1 MIVTMANYNQINV
14 LIIEDEEYDVVRIKN
29 TIGPFAD
36 RIRIA
41 DVVSDGLEALA
52 LVNEKPTAYDVVLMD
67 LNLSGGLMG
76 EDLVKEIKVA
86 SPWLQIVVI
95 TKMTI
100 NVTDYDFA
108 NRLLK
113 AGAYW
118 YGTKYPGDIEYIYQ
132 PTDLILSIINA
143 AERSRIERQWLESN
157 QKLYN
162 NVKSILEEKRIV
174 GESPAIQ
181 SLRESIVKYAKSDVS
196 ILISGSSGTGKEL
209 VAYNIHYNS
218 DRKYENFVPINCG
231 GLPSELIESEL
242 FGYEKGSFTGADK
255 KKPGLFEIA
264 DNGTVFL
271 DEITELPPSAQ
282 VKLLR
287 VIQDGELEKIGRT
300 GKVKVNVRI
309 VAATNK
315 NPEEEVKAKRLRED
329 LYYRLNVIRIH
340 VPDLA
345 QRTEDIPVL
354 IDHFLSKYSA
364 SMGVT
369 RPTVL
374 PDAMKVLTD
383 YVWPGNV
390 RELKN
395 VAQRLL
401 FYDNDQISASDVR
414 RALGAP
420 VGDLSL
426 QDDGIDSFFK
436 SNQLP
441 LSQIEKVLRK
451 RYFIFIR
458 RNSSSDAEAARK
470 LGLAPPNYYRMAKE
484 LGLK

>member
-1 MIVTMANYNQINV
+1 MIVTMSNYNQINV

-52 LVNEKPTAYDVVLMD
+52 LVKEKPTAYDVVLMD

-218 DRKYENFVPINCG
+218 DRKYENFVAINCG

>member
-1 MIVTMANYNQINV
+1 MIITMSNIYLINV
-14 LIIEDEEYDVVRIKN
+14 LVIEDEEYDILRIKN

-36 RIRIA
+36 RIKIDDA
-41 DVVSDGLEALA
+41 VSDGLEALA
-52 LVNEKPTAYDVVLMD
+52 LVKEKPTAYDVVLMD

-76 EDLVKEIKVA
+76 EDLVKKIKEIA
-86 SPWLQIVVI
+86 PWLQIIVL

-162 NVKSILEEKRIV
+162 NVRSILEEKKIV

-181 SLRESIVKYAKSDVS
+181 SLRESIARYAKSDVS
-196 ILISGSSGTGKEL
+196 VLITGSSGTGKEL

-218 DRKYENFVPINCG
+218 DRKYENFVAINCG

-255 KKPGLFEIA
+255 KKPGLFEVA

-271 DEITELPPSAQ
+271 DEITELPVSAQ

-309 VAATNK
+309 IAATNR
-315 NPEEEVKAKRLRED
+315 NPEEEVKAKRFRED

-345 QRTEDIPVL
+345 QRPEDIPLL
-354 IDHFLSKYSA
+354 IDHFLAKYSA
-364 SMGVT
+364 SMGVV

-383 YVWPGNV
+383 YPWPGNV

-401 FYDNDQISASDVR
+401 FYDNDQINASDVR
-414 RALGAP
+414 RALGTP
-420 VGDLSL
+420 VGEFSMI
-426 QDDGIDSFFK
+426 DDGIDNFFRN
-436 SNQLP
+436 NQLP
-441 LSQIEKVLRK
+441 LSQIEKMLRK
-451 RYFIFIR
+451 KYFLFIR
-458 RNSSSDAEAARK
+458 SNSSSDAEAARK

>member
-1 MIVTMANYNQINV
+1 VIVTMSNYNQINV

-52 LVNEKPTAYDVVLMD
+52 LVKEKPTAYDVVLMD

-196 ILISGSSGTGKEL
+196 ILISGSSGTG
-209 VAYNIHYNS
+209 
-218 DRKYENFVPINCG
+218 
-231 GLPSELIESEL
+231 
-242 FGYEKGSFTGADK
+242 
-255 KKPGLFEIA
+255 
-264 DNGTVFL
+264 
-271 DEITELPPSAQ
+271 
-282 VKLLR
+282 
-287 VIQDGELEKIGRT
+287 
-300 GKVKVNVRI
+300 
-309 VAATNK
+309 
-315 NPEEEVKAKRLRED
+315 
-329 LYYRLNVIRIH
+329 
-340 VPDLA
+340 
-345 QRTEDIPVL
+345 
-354 IDHFLSKYSA
+354 
-364 SMGVT
+364 
-369 RPTVL
+369 
-374 PDAMKVLTD
+374 
-383 YVWPGNV
+383 
-390 RELKN
+390 
-395 VAQRLL
+395 
-401 FYDNDQISASDVR
+401 
-414 RALGAP
+414 
-420 VGDLSL
+420 
-426 QDDGIDSFFK
+426 
-436 SNQLP
+436 
-441 LSQIEKVLRK
+441 
-451 RYFIFIR
+451 
-458 RNSSSDAEAARK
+458 
-470 LGLAPPNYYRMAKE
+470 
-484 LGLK
+484 